1 MLRDKAWCF
10 ISFCMYAGI
19 PYFNVLCT
27 VATVGI
33 GVVVQ
38 LGAKLCGCKPRG
50 KSSSATE
57 SSLL

>member
-1 MLRDKAWCF
+1 MVF
-10 ISFCMYAGI
+10 SFCMYAGI